1 MNFTDTGKG
10 KNFKGRKKQEVKL
23 KEFTDLCNLGNTL
36 AKTTAIS
43 SAGKEST
50 CNVGDPRSI
59 PGMGRSPG
67 EGIGYP
73 LQYSW
78 AALVAQLV
86 RIHLQ
91 RGRIWV
97 QSLGWEDRQGHGN
110 TLQCSC
116 LENPMDRGAWRATV
130 LGVAKSRTRLS
141 D

>member
-36 AKTTAIS
+36 AKTIAIS

-59 PGMGRSPG
+59 PGVGRSPR

-86 RIHLQ
+86 KNPPATREDLGSIPGLGRSTRAWQHTPVFLPGESHGQRSLGGLQTLGLQ
-91 RGRIWV
+91 RVRH
-97 QSLGWEDRQGHGN
+97 S
-110 TLQCSC
+110 
-116 LENPMDRGAWRATV
+116 
-130 LGVAKSRTRLS
+130 
-141 D
+141 